1 MTLISCPSCGL
12 PAEETRRFVA
22 PSTDGPIEYLHACCI
37 QYHRFTLPAATVAD
51 GHGIDTTVPL
61 AEVSAIV
68 DSGVADEPEA
78 LPSRP
83 VRTLA
88 AGAPWIPAVWDDR
101 APVGHLPLP
110 PGPPDLL
117 QTPRAWLAL
126 GGFFAGGLSAG
137 FLLSV
142 PAVVAFA
149 VVTGL
154 LLVTVLASLI
164 PVALTARRTTDR
176 VVTLRPDAPAQRQAR
191 RAA

>member
-51 GHGIDTTVPL
+51 GHEVDTMVPP
-61 AEVSAIV
+61 AQVSAILEGALV
-68 DSGVADEPEA
+68 DEPE
-78 LPSRP
+78 PRP
-83 VRTLA
+83 GRVPDP
-88 AGAPWIPAVWDDR
+88 GAPWIPAVWDDP
-101 APVGHLPLP
+101 APVAQLPLP
-110 PGPPDLL
+110 PGLPDLL
-117 QTPRAWLAL
+117 RTPRTWLAL
-126 GGFFAGGLSAG
+126 GGFFTGGLSAG

-149 VVTGL
+149 VVMGL
-154 LLVTVLASLI
+154 MLVTVLASLV
-164 PVALTARRTTDR
+164 PVALTARRTADR
-176 VVTLRPDAPAQRQAR
+176 VVPLRPEASAQRQAR